1 MFRVKKAGLGWG
13 LPKRQSCAVEMEI
26 GEDADRGPAM
36 TSGQYQGAKQDIVL
50 PTESFS

>member
-1 MFRVKKAGLGWG
+1 MG
-13 LPKRQSCAVEMEI
+13 M

-50 PTESFS
+50 PTKLFS